1 MNTRLVSPGRTRRPR
16 TPLLPAAVLV
26 TIGLTIAGC
35 TPTASDA
42 RPAPSSSAS
51 ATPTETPV
59 PSAEPSI
66 PADVAPTA
74 SPNASPS
81 PSPSASAAPAP
92 IATPPASTY
101 TEGCAPNN
109 TVIPAGAETSL
120 IDDVDFD
127 GRADTQFFAEEPDF
141 LYGISTASGATYT
154 LRTDLA
160 GPGKHS
166 GWTATLESGLVVTV
180 LDDSRTATLHTF
192 VNCAFQTTTTAD
204 GERLSIDLTGGMD
217 NQGVQCSSGNGG
229 RWLNA
234 TRAARIESGLFTI
247 SSSSIDF
254 NHDGTTATISAPAQ
268 VATDVPAD
276 DPQVALATQSRC
288 GDTPKV
294 ATSGR

>member
-1 MNTRLVSPGRTRRPR
+1 MNTRLVSPGRNQRSR
-16 TPLLPAAVLV
+16 TPLLAVVLLV
-26 TIGLTIAGC
+26 TLGFTVVGC
-35 TPTASDA
+35 TPSTSDA

-51 ATPTETPV
+51 ASPAETPV
-59 PSAEPSI
+59 PSATPST
-66 PADVAPTA
+66 PTDVAPT
-74 SPNASPS
+74 ASPS
-81 PSPSASAAPAP
+81 PSPSAPAEPAP
-92 IATPPASTY
+92 IATAPASTY
-101 TEGCAPNN
+101 TEGCAPND

-141 LYGISTASGATYT
+141 LYGISTASGATHT

-166 GWTATLESGLVVTV
+166 GWTAKLESGLVVTV

-192 VNCAFQTTTTAD
+192 VNCAFQTTTTPV
-204 GERLSIDLTGGMD
+204 GERLSINLTGGVD
-217 NQGVQCSSGNGG
+217 EQGVQCSSGNGG

-234 TRAARIESGLFTI
+234 TIAARLESGLFTI

-268 VATDVPAD
+268 LVATDVRAND
-276 DPQVALATQSRC
+276 AQVALATQSRC